1 VDLGHTAAYAPLMGL
16 FWLVHEI
23 DGERRVRIEDAGA
36 MIFARLNAMIDGFGG
51 TFVEAHQLDAAT
63 AKKIPKRMIGR
74 ALSADE
80 AAALLD
86 RIG

>member
-1 VDLGHTAAYAPLMGL
+1 MAV

-23 DGERRVRIEDAGA
+23 DGERRVRIEESHA

-51 TFVEAHQLDAAT
+51 KYVEAHELDART
-63 AKKIPKRMIGR
+63 AKRIPKRMTGR
-74 ALSADE
+74 TLTLAD

-86 RIG
+86 RL